1 MDNVFRLQVIFTITI
16 FSRAKI
22 VKKCPFI
29 RKVKNSL
36 HLSSATQFWRVELVN
51 TVLIVLSI
59 RAVEL
64 SIRAVELEI
73 FLKSIA
79 HYDRFLNSLRQK
91 IPFAPAME
99 SKDGDVATAASEPS
113 ETSHLLL
120 LLGEPLR
127 CGARQA
133 ALDFIRQGL
142 RRWDGG
148 VVGGAD
154 LSAAMDAVANAKP
167 KPSKIER
174 TPGMN
179 CNDES
184 FFSLWAFLSLLSL
197 SPSLTYLSYGP

>member
-1 MDNVFRLQVIFTITI
+1 
-16 FSRAKI
+16 
-22 VKKCPFI
+22 
-29 RKVKNSL
+29 
-36 HLSSATQFWRVELVN
+36 
-51 TVLIVLSI
+51 
-59 RAVEL
+59 
-64 SIRAVELEI
+64 
-73 FLKSIA
+73 
-79 HYDRFLNSLRQK
+79 
-91 IPFAPAME
+91 ME

-174 TPGMN
+174 TPGMICDDDSLFSCLCAFYPPSLSFLLFRCVLASLYEGLSVRPSVRPSVRGLVTLSSKTGKSMILIAN
-179 CNDES
+179 NDVSCNHIIIQS
-184 FFSLWAFLSLLSL
+184 FNHHEDASLALWALL
-197 SPSLTYLSYGP
+197 G